1 MLTQEEKQ
9 LLLKDLS
16 ARLPYGVQTLADSDK
31 EFDGGIIGRL
41 VGIVPYTSKKY
52 DFQEHSFYQE
62 GCLTPF
68 TIEEIRP
75 YLRSMSSMT
84 EEECKE
90 LGELSATIENVGE
103 SLPNVPYYIE
113 VARPEQIDWL
123 NARHFDY
130 RGLIEKGLA
139 IEVTEENN
147 PYKTELL

>member
-1 MLTQEEKQ
+1 MTTEEKQ

-52 DFQEHSFYQE
+52 DIQEHLFYQE

-84 EEECKE
+84 EEELEEFHNYTNIDPISWLHCD
-90 LGELSATIENVGE
+90 
-103 SLPNVPYYIE
+103 
-113 VARPEQIDWL
+113 IDWL
-123 NARHFDY
+123 NAHYFDY
-130 RGLIEKGLA
+130 RGLIPMGLA
-139 IEVTEENN
+139 LEVTKENN
-147 PYKTELL
+147 PYK